1 MRVHNYGSDYAF
13 QQKKKQDDARKNVQ
27 VSVEVAK
34 APEVEAMQ
42 EEEVVNDNDAIQS
55 EGEESMDGA
64 DEAEEAQAA
73 KRTYKKRKAKQ

>member
-27 VSVEVAK
+27 VSMEVAK

-42 EEEVVNDNDAIQS
+42 EEEVVNDNDTIQS

-64 DEAEEAQAA
+64 DEAEEAQTA